1 VAVAYHSHVQEN
13 LMTAT
18 QGLASG
24 EIAELREAI
33 RGTVFAPGDPGYDE
47 ARTIWNGM
55 FDDVHPALVVRCAGT
70 ADVMRAVEFARSEGL
85 EIAVRGGSHSIPGF
99 STSDGGLVIDCS
111 MMKGVRV
118 DPGTRRVVAQPGLL
132 WQDLDA
138 ETQAFGLAATGG
150 LVSTTG
156 VSGFTLG
163 GGIGWLVRKQ
173 GLACDHLV
181 SADVVTAD
189 GRLVRAGA
197 DGDPELL
204 WGLRGGGGN
213 FGVVTALELDLQ
225 PVGPMVY
232 GGINVFAGD
241 RAAEVSAYYAEW
253 TANGLPDELTTI
265 LNLTTAPPAP
275 FLPESIHA
283 LPVAIVAACYA
294 GPIDEVERALA
305 PVRALGDQV
314 ADLFHPLPYTTMQQ
328 LLDPLWQKG
337 ARNHMKAGYLADLGS
352 GAIDALLR
360 GWEAKPSPMS
370 ELHIHHMGGA
380 ATRSPHG
387 GSAFPHRDA
396 PYVVNLL
403 SRWTDAETD
412 DAQIEW
418 GRDVYASLTEHTTGG
433 AYINFLADEGQDRV
447 RAAYG
452 DEAYGRLQAL
462 KRNYDPDNAF
472 HRNQNVV
479 PA

>member
-1 VAVAYHSHVQEN
+1 
-13 LMTAT
+13 MTT
-18 QGLASG
+18 IPTLASG

-33 RGTVFAPGDPGYDE
+33 RGTVFAPGDEGYDE
-47 ARTIWNGM
+47 ARKIWNAM

-70 ADVMRAVEFARSEGL
+70 ADVMRAIELARSEGL

-99 STSDGGLVIDCS
+99 STTEGIVIDLS
-111 MMKGVRV
+111 MMKGARV
-118 DPGTRRVVAQPGLL
+118 DPGTRRVVAEPGLL

-150 LVSTTG
+150 LISTTG

-213 FGVVTALELDLQ
+213 FGVVTALELELQ

-232 GGINVFAGD
+232 GGIMVFAGE
-241 RAAEVSAYYAEW
+241 RAAEVASFYADW
-253 TANGLPDELTTI
+253 TAAGLPDELTTI

-275 FLPESIHA
+275 FLPESIHGK
-283 LPVAIVAACYA
+283 PVAIVAACYA
-294 GPIDEVERALA
+294 GPADEGERALA
-305 PVRALGDQV
+305 PVRGLGDPV
-314 ADLFHPLPYTTMQQ
+314 ADLFGPLPYTAMQQ
-328 LLDPLWQKG
+328 LLDPLWGRG
-337 ARNHMKAGYLADLGS
+337 ARNHMKAGYLGGLELGRHRRAAARLGGQALADERAARAPHGRRRR
-352 GAIDALLR
+352 AR
-360 GWEAKPSPMS
+360 
-370 ELHIHHMGGA
+370 GA
-380 ATRSPHG
+380 ATAR
-387 GSAFPHRDA
+387 AFPHRDA
-396 PYVVNLL
+396 PYVVNFI

-412 DAQIEW
+412 DEQIAW
-418 GRDVYASLTEHTTGG
+418 GRDVYSSLAEHTTGG
-433 AYINFLADEGQDRV
+433 AYINFLSDEGQDRV

>member
-1 VAVAYHSHVQEN
+1 
-13 LMTAT
+13 MTAT

-33 RGTVFAPGDPGYDE
+33 RGTVFAPGDPGYDD

-55 FDDVHPALVVRCAGT
+55 FDDVHPALVVRCAGA
-70 ADVMRAVEFARSEGL
+70 ADVIRAIEFARSEGL
-85 EIAVRGGSHSIPGF
+85 EMAVRGGSHSIPGF
-99 STSDGGLVIDCS
+99 STTDGGIVIDCS
-111 MMKGVRV
+111 MMKGARV

-241 RAAEVSAYYAEW
+241 RAADVCAFFAEW

-265 LNLTTAPPAP
+265 LNLTRASARSRPSAP
-275 FLPESIHA
+275 
-283 LPVAIVAACYA
+283 
-294 GPIDEVERALA
+294 
-305 PVRALGDQV
+305 
-314 ADLFHPLPYTTMQQ
+314 
-328 LLDPLWQKG
+328 W
-337 ARNHMKAGYLADLGS
+337 
-352 GAIDALLR
+352 
-360 GWEAKPSPMS
+360 
-370 ELHIHHMGGA
+370 
-380 ATRSPHG
+380 ATRWPTSSTPCPTRRC
-387 GSAFPHRDA
+387 SSSSTRC
-396 PYVVNLL
+396 
-403 SRWTDAETD
+403 
-412 DAQIEW
+412 
-418 GRDVYASLTEHTTGG
+418 GRRARATT
-433 AYINFLADEGQDRV
+433 
-447 RAAYG
+447 
-452 DEAYGRLQAL
+452 
-462 KRNYDPDNAF
+462 
-472 HRNQNVV
+472 
-479 PA
+479 

>member
-1 VAVAYHSHVQEN
+1 
-13 LMTAT
+13 MTT
-18 QGLASG
+18 IPTLAGG
-24 EIAELREAI
+24 EVAELREAI
-33 RGTVFAPGDPGYDE
+33 RGDVFAPGDEGYDD
-47 ARTIWNGM
+47 ARKIWNAM

-70 ADVMRAVEFARSEGL
+70 ADVIRAVEFARSEGI

-99 STSDGGLVIDCS
+99 STTEGIVIDLS
-111 MMKGVRV
+111 MMKGARV
-118 DPGTRRVVAQPGLL
+118 DPATRRVVAQPGLL

-213 FGVVTALELDLQ
+213 FGVVTALELELEQ
-225 PVGPMVY
+225 AGPMVY
-232 GGINVFAGD
+232 GGIQVFAGD
-241 RAAEVSAYYAEW
+241 RAAEVCSFYADW
-253 TANGLPDELTTI
+253 TAGGLPDELTTI

-275 FLPESIHA
+275 FLPESIHGK
-283 LPVAIVAACYA
+283 PVAIVAACFA
-294 GPIDEVERALA
+294 GPADAGERALA
-305 PVRALGDQV
+305 PVRALGDPV
-314 ADLFHPLPYTTMQQ
+314 ADLYHPLPYVAMQQ
-328 LLDPLWQKG
+328 LLDPLWGRG
-337 ARNHMKAGYLADLGS
+337 ARNHMKAGYLGGLSS

-360 GWEAKPSPMS
+360 GWESKPSPMS
-370 ELHIHHMGGA
+370 ELHVHHMGGA
-380 ATRSPHG
+380 AARTPEG

-396 PYVVNLL
+396 PYVVNFL
-403 SRWTDAETD
+403 SRWIDAGTD
-412 DAQIEW
+412 DEQIAW
-418 GRDVYASLTEHTTGG
+418 GRDVYASLSEHTTGG
-433 AYINFLADEGQDRV
+433 AYINFLSDEGQDRV

-452 DEAYGRLQAL
+452 DDSYARLQAL